1 MKKCKR
7 EITNSKGLT
16 FFFHFKPLTKSLEIS
31 CENASGLGFVSEV
44 ERIVAPLNLE
54 VKEYLLMGIDYK
66 CSSYEH
72 FEEVAEAV
80 AAT

>member
-16 FFFHFKPLTKSLEIS
+16 FSFHFRPIAKTLEIS
-31 CENASGLGFVSEV
+31 CNNAPGLGFVSEV
-44 ERIVAPLNLE
+44 EKIMAPLDLE
-54 VKEYLLMGIDYK
+54 VKEYLLMGINYK
-66 CSSYEH
+66 CSSYKH
-72 FEEVAEAV
+72 FERVVDAV